1 MMRAGSRKS
10 GLPAVALAKAGVG
23 SREAGLAIVLV
34 VSLALGALGAQQPQ
48 VTPPRPSFETKT
60 ELVLVDVNVVD
71 RDAKP
76 VPTLTAADFELQVNG
91 QPRPIQTVQF
101 ISTVPANT
109 TPATPRETAYSS
121 NDTATTG
128 RLLLFVVDESNLR
141 VGSSRSVLRTAQ
153 TLFDRLA
160 PGDLVGLARL
170 PTGVGNVEF
179 TSDRKRVTDAL
190 LKVTGSVSN
199 RTGMSKVNISEAW
212 ALENNDTSTWQQA
225 VDRECA
231 GETGPGLDACASVVE
246 GDGRSM
252 VLEASS
258 RTRMTLGALE
268 GLLGGLVQLK
278 TPINIV
284 MISEGMFVA
293 RDRQNMREIG
303 RKAAEARATIHVI
316 RPGQSYFDMDDNSA
330 PGTSRFFDDGLLSEG
345 LEQLAAQTRG
355 TLVSVNASANGAF
368 DRLGREL
375 SGYYLLGFEPTDA
388 DRRGKEHRIR
398 VEVKP
403 RGLTVRA
410 RPTFVLHET
419 EAAATTAAVAMTPM
433 EQLTDVLRQP
443 LPNRSLPM
451 RVASYTNID
460 TGSGAKVRVVISAE
474 FGDPAG
480 SELELPIGIVVLD
493 KNDKAVY
500 NRAGLTALAPA
511 SVRGESPRLILTSLL
526 LDPGE
531 YTLRIAAVDEKGRA
545 GSVHHT
551 INARLTRT
559 GGGLSVSDLMLVPQP
574 PNGGELP
581 RPRPSGIIDTET
593 VTAMVEMSGNDANLL
608 TRSRATIEIA
618 DAENGNALVSVEA
631 RQAMRSNNLRAFAA
645 TLRLGVLPPG
655 EYVARAIVKAPGQ
668 PDVRLVRPFLM
679 APVVAD
685 TSAVSIDPRVPLDP
699 DAPPAPL
706 AEVKIFAPVPRF
718 VRETVLMP
726 GVVTPFLDGLAAL
739 HPPSPA
745 VEEVIERARGGTF
758 SPPTEPGST
767 PDDELNLAFVRGLDA
782 LNKGQVPQAA
792 AWFQQTLKGASD
804 FLGAAFYLGATHAAL
819 GRDKEAVGA
828 WQMALLS
835 ENPGAVYPAL
845 VDALL
850 RLGDGRQAVD
860 LIEEAPSAWGSDSDR
875 IRREATALAML
886 GDYGGSLPKLI
897 DLLENTKNDD
907 QPLLFIAIQVLYR
920 MHGQDKSLSPDNL
933 ARFRNYVERH
943 QKLGGP
949 DRAIVETW
957 RRFVLR

>member
-1 MMRAGSRKS
+1 M
-10 GLPAVALAKAGVG
+10 KA
-23 SREAGLAIVLV
+23 AWITL
-34 VSLALGALGAQQPQ
+34 SLALAGTIGALTVSAQQPQ
-48 VTPPRPSFETKT
+48 TAPPRPSFETKA

-76 VPTLTAADFELQVNG
+76 VPTLTAGDFELQVNG
-91 QPRPIQTVQF
+91 QSRPIQTVQF
-101 ISTVPANT
+101 ISTVPTNT
-109 TPATPRETAYSS
+109 TPATPRESAYSS
-121 NDTATTG
+121 NETATTG
-128 RLLLFVVDESNLR
+128 RLLLFVVDEGNLR

-179 TSDRKRVTDAL
+179 TADRKRVTDAL

-252 VLEASS
+252 LLEAGS
-258 RTRMTLGALE
+258 RTRMTLAALE

-303 RKAAEARATIHVI
+303 SKAAEARATIHII

-355 TLVSVNASANGAF
+355 TLATVNASANGAF

-375 SGYYLLGFEPTDA
+375 SGYYLLGFEPNDA

-410 RPTFVLHET
+410 RPTFVLRET
-419 EAAATTAAVAMTPM
+419 ETAAATTAAVAMTAM

-443 LPNRSLPM
+443 LPNRGLPM

-460 TGSGAKVRVVISAE
+460 TSSGDKVRVVISAE
-474 FGDPAG
+474 FGDPVVG
-480 SELELPIGIVVLD
+480 EFELPIGIVVLD

-500 NRAGLTALAPA
+500 NRAGLTMLAPA

-531 YTLRIAAVDEKGRA
+531 YTLRVAAVDEKGRA

-559 GGGLSVSDLMLVPQP
+559 RGGLSVSDLMLVPQP

-581 RPRPSGIIDTET
+581 RPRPSGIIDTDT
-593 VTAMVEMSGNDANLL
+593 LTAMVEMSGNDTNLL
-608 TRSRATIEIA
+608 TRARATIEIA

-655 EYVARAIVKAPGQ
+655 EYVARAIVTAPGQ
-668 PDVRLVRPFLM
+668 PAVRLVRPFLM
-679 APVVAD
+679 APVLAE
-685 TSAVSIDPRVPLDP
+685 TTAVSIDPRVPLDP

-758 SPPTEPGST
+758 TPPTEPGST

-782 LNKGQVPQAA
+782 LNKGEVPQAA

-804 FLGAAFYLGATHAAL
+804 FLGAAFYIGATHAAL

-875 IRREATALAML
+875 LRREATALAML
-886 GDYGGSLPKLI
+886 GDYGGSLPKLV

-907 QPLLFIAIQVLYR
+907 QPLLFIAVQVLYR
-920 MHGQDKSLSPDNL
+920 MHGQDKGLSPDNL
-933 ARFRNYVERH
+933 ARFRSYVERH

>member
-1 MMRAGSRKS
+1 MAIARAILS
-10 GLPAVALAKAGVG
+10 VALAGV
-23 SREAGLAIVLV
+23 
-34 VSLALGALGAQQPQ
+34 LGALTLGAQQPPQ
-48 VTPPRPSFETKT
+48 TPPRPSFETKA

-71 RDAKP
+71 REIGP
-76 VPTLTAADFELQVNG
+76 VPTLTASDFELEVNG
-91 QPRPIQTVQF
+91 QPRPIQSVQF
-101 ISTVPANT
+101 ISTVPANI
-109 TPATPRETAYSS
+109 TPATPRETAYTS
-121 NDTATTG
+121 NETATTG

-179 TSDRKRVTDAL
+179 TPDRKRVTDAL

-199 RTGMSKVNISEAW
+199 RVGMTKVNISEAW

-225 VDRECA
+225 IDRECA
-231 GETGPGLDACASVVE
+231 GETGPGLDACSSAVE
-246 GDGRSM
+246 TDGRSM
-252 VLEASS
+252 LIDASS
-258 RTRMTLGALE
+258 RTRMTVAALE
-268 GLLGGLVQLK
+268 GLLTGLAQLK

-284 MISEGMFVA
+284 MISEGLFVA
-293 RDRQNMREIG
+293 RDRQNMREFG
-303 RKAAEARATIHVI
+303 RKAAEARATIHII
-316 RPGQSYFDMDDNSA
+316 RPGQSYFDVDDNAA
-330 PGTSRFFDDGLLSEG
+330 PGVSRFFDDGLLSEG

-355 TLVSVNASANGAF
+355 TLATVSGSANTAF

-375 SGYYLLGFEPTDA
+375 SGYYLLGFEPNDA

-398 VEVKP
+398 VQVKP

-410 RPTFVLHET
+410 RPTFVLREAET
-419 EAAATTAAVAMTPM
+419 AIATATAAMTPM
-433 EQLTDVLRQP
+433 EQLTEVLRQP
-443 LPNRSLPM
+443 LPNRGLPM
-451 RVASYTNID
+451 RVASYTSID
-460 TGSGAKVRVVISAE
+460 SSSAKVRVVISAE
-474 FGDPAG
+474 FGDPAAT
-480 SELELPIGIVVLD
+480 EIELPIGMIILD
-493 KNDKAVY
+493 KNDKAVFS
-500 NRAGLTALAPA
+500 RAGLSKLAPA
-511 SVRGESPRLILTSLL
+511 SLRGESPRLILTSLL
-526 LDPGE
+526 LDPGD
-531 YTLRIAAVDEKGRA
+531 YRLRIAAVDEHGRA

-559 GGGLSVSDLMLVPQP
+559 GGGLSVSDLMLVPQA
-574 PNGGELP
+574 PNGGDLP

-593 VTAMVEMSGNDANLL
+593 LTAMIEIGGHDAVLL

-618 DAENGNALVSVEA
+618 DAENGSALVSVEA
-631 RQAMRSNNLRAFAA
+631 RQAMRSDNLRAFAA

-655 EYVARAIVKAPGQ
+655 EYVARATVKAPGQ
-668 PDVRLVRPFLM
+668 PDLRLVRPFLM
-679 APVVAD
+679 APIAAD
-685 TSAVSIDPRVPLDP
+685 TTEVSIDPRVPLDP

-718 VRETVLMP
+718 VRDSVLMP
-726 GVVTPFLDGLAAL
+726 AVVAPFLDGLAAL

-745 VEEVIERARGGTF
+745 VEELIEKARTGQFT
-758 SPPTEPGST
+758 PPAEPGST
-767 PDDELNLAFVRGLDA
+767 ADDEVNLAFLRGLEA

-835 ENPGAVYPAL
+835 ENPAAVYPAL

-860 LIEEAPSAWGSDSDR
+860 LIEEAPSAWASDSER
-875 IRREATALAML
+875 MRREATALAML
-886 GDYGGSLPKLI
+886 GDYSGSLPKLI
-897 DLLENTKNDD
+897 DLLDTTRNDD

-920 MHGQDKSLSPDNL
+920 MHMQDKGLSPDNL

>member
-1 MMRAGSRKS
+1 MA
-10 GLPAVALAKAGVG
+10 LVAALAA
-23 SREAGLAIVLV
+23 ACGLT
-34 VSLALGALGAQQPQ
+34 LAAQQPAAP
-48 VTPPRPSFETKT
+48 TPQTPQTPRPVFETKA
-60 ELVLVDVNVVD
+60 EIVLVDVNVVD

-76 VPTLTAADFELQVNG
+76 VPTLTAAEFELQVNG
-91 QPRPIQTVQF
+91 QPRPIQSVQF
-101 ISTVPANT
+101 ISTVPTDT
-109 TPATPRETAYSS
+109 TPATPREAAASS

-128 RLLLFVVDESNLR
+128 RLLLFVVDEGNLR
-141 VGSSRSVLRTAQ
+141 VGSSRSVLRAAQ
-153 TLFDRLA
+153 SLFERLA
-160 PGDLVGLARL
+160 AGDLVGLARL
-170 PTGVGNVEF
+170 PSGVGNVEF
-179 TSDRKRVTDAL
+179 TTDRKRVNDAL
-190 LKVTGSVSN
+190 LKVTGSLTS
-199 RTGMSKVNISEAW
+199 RTGMTKVLISEAW

-225 VDRECA
+225 IDRECN
-231 GETGPGLDACASVVE
+231 GETGAGLDACANAVE
-246 GDGRSM
+246 GDARALLS
-252 VLEASS
+252 ETSA
-258 RTRMTLGALE
+258 RTRGTLSSLE
-268 GLLGGLVQLK
+268 GLLKGLTQLK

-293 RDRQNMREIG
+293 RDRNNMREIG
-303 RKAAEARATIHVI
+303 RRAAEARATIHVM
-316 RPGQSYFDMDDNSA
+316 RPGQSYFDVEDVSA
-330 PGTSRFFDDGLLSEG
+330 PGLSRFFEDGLLSEG
-345 LEQLAAQTRG
+345 LEQLADQTRG
-355 TLVSVNASANGAF
+355 TMATINASAGAAF

-398 VEVKP
+398 VQVKP

-410 RPTFVLHET
+410 RPTFVLREA
-419 EAAATTAAVAMTPM
+419 EIANAAASSNMTPT
-433 EQLTDVLRQP
+433 EQVTDVLRQP
-443 LPNRSLPM
+443 LPNRGLPM
-451 RVASYTNID
+451 RVASYASID
-460 TGSGAKVRVVISAE
+460 SSAKVRVVISAE
-474 FGDPAG
+474 LGDPATT
-480 SELELPIGIVVLD
+480 ETELPIGVIILD
-493 KNDKAVY
+493 KNDKAVFSK
-500 NRAGLTALAPA
+500 AGLSTLAPA

-531 YTLRIAAVDEKGRA
+531 YTLRVAAIDERGRA

-551 INARLTRT
+551 IAARLSRM
-559 GGGLSVSDLMLVPQP
+559 GGGLTVSDLMLVPQP

-593 VTAMVEMSGNDANLL
+593 LTAMVEMSGADANLL
-608 TRSRATIEIA
+608 SRAKATIEIA
-618 DAENGNALVSVEA
+618 DAVDGSALVSVEA
-631 RQAMRSNNLRAFAA
+631 RQAARTNNLRAFAA

-655 EYVARAIVKAPGQ
+655 EYIARAILKAPGQ
-668 PDVRLVRPFLM
+668 PELRLNRPFLL
-679 APVVAD
+679 APVVAA
-685 TSAVSIDPRVPLDP
+685 TTEVSIDPRVPLDP

-718 VRETVLMP
+718 VRDTVLIP
-726 GVVTPFLDGLAAL
+726 SVVAPFLDGLAAL

-745 VEEVIERARGGTF
+745 VEEVIERARTGQFT
-758 SPPTEPGST
+758 PPTEAGAT

-792 AWFQQTLKGASD
+792 AYFQQTLKGASD

-860 LIEEAPSAWGSDSDR
+860 LLEEAPSAWASDNDR

-886 GDYGGSLPKLI
+886 GDYGGALPKLV
-897 DLLENTKNDD
+897 DLLDNTRVDD

-920 MHGQDKSLSPDNL
+920 MHVQDKGLSPANL
-933 ARFRNYVERH
+933 TRFRNYVERH

-949 DRAIVETW
+949 DRAMVETW
-957 RRFVLR
+957 RRFVLK

>member
-1 MMRAGSRKS
+1 MMLTRSRVAA
-10 GLPAVALAKAGVG
+10 AVAVAVSCGI
-23 SREAGLAIVLV
+23 GLL
-34 VSLALGALGAQQPQ
+34 SAQQPTP
-48 VTPPRPSFETKT
+48 TPPRPTFDAKA

-71 RDAKP
+71 RDARP
-76 VPTLTAADFELQVNG
+76 VATLTAADFELQVNG
-91 QPRPIQTVQF
+91 QPRPIASVQF
-101 ISTVPANT
+101 ISTEPTST

-128 RLLLFVVDESNLR
+128 RLLLFAVDESNLR

-160 PGDLVGLARL
+160 PGDLVGLARM

-179 TSDRKRVTDAL
+179 TADRKRITDAL
-190 LKVTGSVSN
+190 LKVTGSVAN
-199 RTGMSKVNISEAW
+199 RSGFSKVNISEAW

-225 VDRECA
+225 IDRECA
-231 GETGPGLDACASVVE
+231 GDTGPGLDACASGVE
-246 GDGRSM
+246 TDGRSLL
-252 VLEASS
+252 LEASS
-258 RTRMTLGALE
+258 RTRATIASLE
-268 GLLGGLVQLK
+268 GLLTGLAQVK
-278 TPINIV
+278 MPINIV
-284 MISEGMFVA
+284 MISEGLFVA

-303 RKAAEARATIHVI
+303 LKAAEARATIHII
-316 RPGQSYFDMDDNSA
+316 RPGQSYFDLDDNTS
-330 PGTSRFFDDGLLSEG
+330 PGVSRFFDDGLLSEG

-355 TLVSVNASANGAF
+355 TLATVNASATSAF

-388 DRRGKEHRIR
+388 DRGGKEHRIR

-410 RPTFVLHET
+410 RPTFVLRES
-419 EAAATTAAVAMTPM
+419 EAAATATVAATPM
-433 EQLTDVLRQP
+433 EQLNDVLRQP
-443 LPNRSLPM
+443 LPNRGLPM
-451 RVASYTNID
+451 RVATYTNID
-460 TGSGAKVRVVISAE
+460 GGNAKVRVVISAE
-474 FGDPAG
+474 FGDPG
-480 SELELPIGIVVLD
+480 NGELELPIGIVVLD

-500 NRAGLTALAPA
+500 NRSGLTKLSPA

-531 YTLRIAAVDEKGRA
+531 YTLRIGAVDEKGRA

-559 GGGLSVSDLMLVPQP
+559 GGGLSVSDLMLVPQA
-574 PNGGELP
+574 PNGGDLP

-593 VTAMVEMSGNDANLL
+593 LTALVEMSGSDANLL

-618 DAENGNALVSVEA
+618 DAVDGSALVSVEA
-631 RQAMRSNNLRAFAA
+631 RQAMRSNHLRAFAA

-655 EYVARAIVKAPGQ
+655 EYIARAIVKAPGQ
-668 PDVRLVRPFLM
+668 PELRLVRPFLM
-679 APVVAD
+679 APIVAD
-685 TSAVSIDPRVPLDP
+685 TTAVSIDPRVPLDP

-718 VRETVLMP
+718 VRDTVLMP
-726 GVVTPFLDGLAAL
+726 SVVTPFLDGLSSL

-745 VEEVIERARGGTF
+745 VEELIEKARRGVF
-758 SPPTEPGST
+758 APPAEPGST
-767 PDDELNLAFVRGLDA
+767 PEDEVNLAFLRGLEA
-782 LNKGQVPQAA
+782 LNKGEVPQAA

-819 GRDKEAVGA
+819 GRDKEAIGA

-850 RLGDGRQAVD
+850 RTGDGRQAVD
-860 LIEEAPSAWGSDSDR
+860 LIEEAPSAWASDSER
-875 IRREATALAML
+875 IRREATAFAML

-897 DLLENTKNDD
+897 DLLENTRNDD

-920 MHGQDKSLSPDNL
+920 MHVQDKGLSPDNL
-933 ARFRNYVERH
+933 SRFRAYVERH

>member
-1 MMRAGSRKS
+1 MLAKS
-10 GLPAVALAKAGVG
+10 WSVAVAT
-23 SREAGLAIVLV
+23 LV
-34 VSLALGALGAQQPQ
+34 VSCGLGLLDAQQPQ
-48 VTPPRPSFETKT
+48 TPQAPQTPRPVFETQT
-60 ELVLVDVNVVD
+60 EIVLVDVNVVD
-71 RDAKP
+71 REAKP
-76 VPTLTAADFELQVNG
+76 VPTLNAADFELQVNG
-91 QPRPIQTVQF
+91 QPRPIQSVQF
-101 ISTVPANT
+101 ISTVPTNT
-109 TPATPRETAYSS
+109 TPATPRETAYTS

-128 RLLLFVVDESNLR
+128 RLLLFVVDEGNLR
-141 VGSSRSVLRTAQ
+141 VASSRSVLRTAQ
-153 TLFDRLA
+153 SLFDRLA
-160 PGDLVGLARL
+160 PGDMVGLARL

-179 TSDRKRVTDAL
+179 TTDRKRVTDAL
-190 LKVTGSVSN
+190 LRVNGTVTN
-199 RTGMSKVNISEAW
+199 RVGMTKVNISGAW

-225 VDRECA
+225 IDRECA
-231 GETGPGLDACASVVE
+231 GETGPGLEACA
-246 GDGRSM
+246 GI
-252 VLEASS
+252 LESDARNMLSESSS
-258 RTRMTLGALE
+258 RTRMTIGALE
-268 GLLGGLVQLK
+268 GLLTGLAQLK

-293 RDRQNMREIG
+293 RDRNNMREIG
-303 RKAAEARATIHVI
+303 RRAAEARATIHVI
-316 RPGQSYFDMDDNSA
+316 RPGQSYFDVDDSSA
-330 PGTSRFFDDGLLSEG
+330 PGVSRFFDDGLLSEG
-345 LEQLAAQTRG
+345 LEQLAEQTRG
-355 TLVSVNASANGAF
+355 TLATVNASANSAF

-375 SGYYLLGFEPTDA
+375 SGYYLLGFEPTEA

-398 VEVKP
+398 VQVKP

-410 RPTFVLHET
+410 RPTFVLR
-419 EAAATTAAVAMTPM
+419 EAAADTAAAAAAAAAAAKTPLDLVG
-433 EQLTDVLRQP
+433 ETLRQP
-443 LPNRSLPM
+443 LPNRGLPM
-451 RVASYTNID
+451 RVASYASID
-460 TGSGAKVRVVISAE
+460 SGSSQVRVVVSAE

-480 SELELPIGIVVLD
+480 DEMELPIGVIVLD
-493 KNDKAVY
+493 KNDRTVFS
-500 NRAGLTALAPA
+500 RAGMTKLSPA

-526 LDPGE
+526 LDPGD
-531 YTLRIAAVDEKGRA
+531 YTLRVAAVDERGRA
-545 GSVHHT
+545 GSVHHS
-551 INARLTRT
+551 INARLTRMA
-559 GGGLSVSDLMLVPQP
+559 GGLSVSDLMLVPQP

-581 RPRPSGIIDTET
+581 RPRPSGIIDSET
-593 VTAMVEMSGNDANLL
+593 LTAMIEMSGNDANLL
-608 TRSRATIEIA
+608 SRSKATIEIA
-618 DAENGNALVSVEA
+618 DAENGSALVSVEA
-631 RQAMRSNNLRAFAA
+631 RQAMRTNNLRAFAA

-655 EYVARAIVKAPGQ
+655 EYIARAILKAPGQ
-668 PDVRLVRPFLM
+668 PELRLVRPFLM
-679 APVVAD
+679 APVLAD
-685 TSAVSIDPRVPLDP
+685 TTAVSIDPRVPLDP

-718 VRETVLMP
+718 VRDTVLIP
-726 GVVTPFLDGLAAL
+726 SVVAPFLDGLAAL

-745 VEEVIERARGGTF
+745 VEEVIERARNGQFT
-758 SPPTEPGST
+758 PPAEPGNT

-835 ENPGAVYPAL
+835 DNPGAVYPAL

-850 RLGDGRQAVD
+850 RMGDGRQAVD
-860 LIEEAPSAWGSDSDR
+860 LIEEAPSAWASDNER

-886 GDYGGSLPKLI
+886 GDYSGSLPKLI
-897 DLLENTKNDD
+897 DLLDNTRNDD

-920 MHGQDKSLSPDNL
+920 MQVQDKGLSPDNL

>member
-1 MMRAGSRKS
+1 M
-10 GLPAVALAKAGVG
+10 KA
-23 SREAGLAIVLV
+23 AWITL
-34 VSLALGALGAQQPQ
+34 SLALAGTIGALTVSAQQPQ
-48 VTPPRPSFETKT
+48 TAPPRPSFETKA

-76 VPTLTAADFELQVNG
+76 VPTLTAGDFELQVNG
-91 QPRPIQTVQF
+91 QSRPIQTVQF
-101 ISTVPANT
+101 ISTVPTNT
-109 TPATPRETAYSS
+109 TPATPRESAYSS
-121 NDTATTG
+121 NETATTG
-128 RLLLFVVDESNLR
+128 RLLLFVVDEGNLR

-179 TSDRKRVTDAL
+179 TADRKRVTDAL

-252 VLEASS
+252 LLEAGS
-258 RTRMTLGALE
+258 RTRMTLAALE

-303 RKAAEARATIHVI
+303 SKAAEARATIHII

-355 TLVSVNASANGAF
+355 TLATVNASANGAF

-375 SGYYLLGFEPTDA
+375 SGYYLLGFEPNDA

-410 RPTFVLHET
+410 RPTFVLRET
-419 EAAATTAAVAMTPM
+419 ETAAATTAAVAMTAM

-443 LPNRSLPM
+443 LPNRGLPM

-460 TGSGAKVRVVISAE
+460 TGSGDKVRVVISAE
-474 FGDPAG
+474 FGDPVVG
-480 SELELPIGIVVLD
+480 EFELPIGIVVLD

-500 NRAGLTALAPA
+500 NRAGLTMLAPA

-531 YTLRIAAVDEKGRA
+531 YTLRVAAVDEKGRA

-559 GGGLSVSDLMLVPQP
+559 RGGLSVSDLMLVPQP

-581 RPRPSGIIDTET
+581 RPRPSGIIDTDT
-593 VTAMVEMSGNDANLL
+593 LTAMVEMSGNDTNLL
-608 TRSRATIEIA
+608 TRARATIEIA

-655 EYVARAIVKAPGQ
+655 EYVARAIVTAPGQ
-668 PDVRLVRPFLM
+668 PAVRLVRPFLM
-679 APVVAD
+679 APVLAE
-685 TSAVSIDPRVPLDP
+685 TTAVSIDPRVPLDP

-758 SPPTEPGST
+758 TPPTEPGST

-782 LNKGQVPQAA
+782 LNKGEVPQAA

-804 FLGAAFYLGATHAAL
+804 FLGAAFYIGATHAAL

-875 IRREATALAML
+875 LRREATALAML
-886 GDYGGSLPKLI
+886 GDYGGSLPKLV

-907 QPLLFIAIQVLYR
+907 QPLLFIAVQVLYR
-920 MHGQDKSLSPDNL
+920 MHGQDKGLSPDNL
-933 ARFRNYVERH
+933 ARFRSYVERH

>member
-1 MMRAGSRKS
+1 MKHSVRRHA
-10 GLPAVALAKAGVG
+10 PAGVV
-23 SREAGLAIVLV
+23 ATLLAAATLT
-34 VSLALGALGAQQPQ
+34 AQQPQ
-48 VTPPRPSFETKT
+48 QAPPRPTFETKT

-71 RDAKP
+71 REARP

-91 QPRPIQTVQF
+91 QPRPIESVQF
-101 ISTVPANT
+101 ISTAPTNT
-109 TPATPRETAYSS
+109 TPATPRETAYSA

-128 RLLLFVVDESNLR
+128 RLLLFVVDEGNLR
-141 VGSSRSVLRTAQ
+141 VGASRSVLRTAQ

-160 PGDLVGLARL
+160 PGDMVGLARV

-179 TSDRKRVTDAL
+179 TTDRKRVTDAL
-190 LKVTGSVSN
+190 LKIGGSVSN
-199 RTGMSKVNISEAW
+199 RVGMTKVNISEAW
-212 ALENNDTSTWQQA
+212 ALDNNDTATWQQA
-225 VDRECA
+225 IDRECA
-231 GETGPGLDACASVVE
+231 GETGPGLDACAGAVE
-246 GDGRSM
+246 ADGRSM
-252 VLEASS
+252 LLDASG
-258 RTRMTLGALE
+258 RTRQTIAALE
-268 GLLGGLVQLK
+268 GLLGGLAQLK

-303 RKAAEARATIHVI
+303 RRAAEARATIHII
-316 RPGQSYFDMDDNSA
+316 RPGQSYFDVDNNSA
-330 PGTSRFFDDGLLSEG
+330 PGVSRFFDDGLLAEG
-345 LEQLAAQTRG
+345 LEHLAEQTRG
-355 TLVSVNASANGAF
+355 TLATVNASANSAF

-375 SGYYLLGFEPTDA
+375 SGYYLLGFEPNDA

-398 VEVKP
+398 VQVKP

-410 RPTFVLHET
+410 RPTFVLRET
-419 EAAATTAAVAMTPM
+419 DTVPATATAAITPM
-433 EQLTDVLRQP
+433 EQVAEVLRQP
-443 LPNRSLPM
+443 LPSRGLPM

-460 TGSGAKVRVVISAE
+460 GGSAKVRVVISAE
-474 FGDPAG
+474 FGDPA
-480 SELELPIGIVVLD
+480 STPLELPIGIVVLD
-493 KNDKAVY
+493 KNDRAVF
-500 NRAGLTALAPA
+500 NRAGLTTVAPA
-511 SVRGESPRLILTSLL
+511 SVRGPSPRLILTSLL

-531 YTLRIAAVDEKGRA
+531 YTLRVAAVDEKGRA

-551 INARLTRT
+551 INARLTRA

-581 RPRPSGIIDTET
+581 RPRPTGIIDTET
-593 VTAMVEMSGNDANLL
+593 LTAMIEVGGGDANLL

-618 DAENGNALVSVEA
+618 DAENGSALVSVEA
-631 RQAMRSNNLRAFAA
+631 RQAMRANNLRAFAA

-655 EYVARAIVKAPGQ
+655 EYIARAILKAPGQ
-668 PDVRLVRPFLM
+668 PELRLSRPFLM
-679 APVVAD
+679 APVAAE
-685 TSAVSIDPRVPLDP
+685 TTAISIDTRVPLDP

-718 VRETVLMP
+718 VRENVLIP

-745 VEEVIERARGGTF
+745 VEELIEKARRGQFVPGT
-758 SPPTEPGST
+758 EAGNT
-767 PDDELNLAFVRGLDA
+767 PDDELNLAFLRGLDA
-782 LNKGQVPQAA
+782 LNKGEVPQAA

-819 GRDKEAVGA
+819 GRDKEAIGA

-835 ENPGAVYPAL
+835 ENPAAVYPVL

-850 RLGDGRQAVD
+850 RMGDGRQAVD
-860 LIEEAPSAWGSDSDR
+860 LLEEAPSAWGNDSDR

-886 GDYGGSLPKLI
+886 GDYGGALPKLI
-897 DLLENTKNDD
+897 DLLDNTKNDD

-920 MHGQDKSLSPDNL
+920 MHGQDKGLSPDNL

>member
-1 MMRAGSRKS
+1 MAIARAILS
-10 GLPAVALAKAGVG
+10 VALAGV
-23 SREAGLAIVLV
+23 
-34 VSLALGALGAQQPQ
+34 LGALTLGAQQPPQ
-48 VTPPRPSFETKT
+48 TPPRPSFETKA

-71 RDAKP
+71 REIGP
-76 VPTLTAADFELQVNG
+76 VPTLTASDFELEVNG
-91 QPRPIQTVQF
+91 QPRPIQSVQF
-101 ISTVPANT
+101 ISTVPANI
-109 TPATPRETAYSS
+109 TPATPRETAYTS
-121 NDTATTG
+121 NETATTG

-179 TSDRKRVTDAL
+179 TPDRKRVTDAL

-199 RTGMSKVNISEAW
+199 RVGMTKVNISEAW

-225 VDRECA
+225 IDRECA
-231 GETGPGLDACASVVE
+231 GETGPGLDACSSAVE
-246 GDGRSM
+246 TDGRSM
-252 VLEASS
+252 LIDASS
-258 RTRMTLGALE
+258 RTRMTVAALE
-268 GLLGGLVQLK
+268 GLLTGLAQLK

-284 MISEGMFVA
+284 MISEGLFVA

-303 RKAAEARATIHVI
+303 RKAAEARATIHII
-316 RPGQSYFDMDDNSA
+316 RPGQSYFDVDDNAA
-330 PGTSRFFDDGLLSEG
+330 PGVSRFFDDGLLSEG

-355 TLVSVNASANGAF
+355 TLATVSGSANTAF

-375 SGYYLLGFEPTDA
+375 SGYYLLGFEPNDA

-398 VEVKP
+398 VQVKP

-410 RPTFVLHET
+410 RPTFVLREAET
-419 EAAATTAAVAMTPM
+419 AIATATAAMTPM
-433 EQLTDVLRQP
+433 EQLTEVLRQP
-443 LPNRSLPM
+443 LPNRGLPM
-451 RVASYTNID
+451 RVASYTSID
-460 TGSGAKVRVVISAE
+460 SSSAKVRVVISAE
-474 FGDPAG
+474 FGDPAAT
-480 SELELPIGIVVLD
+480 EIELPIGMIILD
-493 KNDKAVY
+493 KNDKAVFS
-500 NRAGLTALAPA
+500 RAGLSKLAPA
-511 SVRGESPRLILTSLL
+511 SLRGESPRLILTSLL
-526 LDPGE
+526 LDPGD
-531 YTLRIAAVDEKGRA
+531 YRLRIAAVDEHGRA

-559 GGGLSVSDLMLVPQP
+559 GGGLSVSDLMLVPQA
-574 PNGGELP
+574 PNGGDLP

-593 VTAMVEMSGNDANLL
+593 LTAMIEIGGHDAVLL

-618 DAENGNALVSVEA
+618 DAENGSALVSVEA
-631 RQAMRSNNLRAFAA
+631 RQAMRSDNLRAFAA

-655 EYVARAIVKAPGQ
+655 EYVARATVKAPGQ
-668 PDVRLVRPFLM
+668 PDLRLVRPFLM
-679 APVVAD
+679 APIAAD
-685 TSAVSIDPRVPLDP
+685 TTEVSIDPRVPLDP

-718 VRETVLMP
+718 VRDSVLMP
-726 GVVTPFLDGLAAL
+726 AVVAPFLDGLAAL

-745 VEEVIERARGGTF
+745 VEELIEKARTGQFT
-758 SPPTEPGST
+758 PPAEPGST
-767 PDDELNLAFVRGLDA
+767 ADDEVNLAFLRGLEA

-835 ENPGAVYPAL
+835 ENPAAVYPAL

-860 LIEEAPSAWGSDSDR
+860 LIEEAPSAWASDSER
-875 IRREATALAML
+875 MRREATALAML
-886 GDYGGSLPKLI
+886 GDYSGSLPKLI
-897 DLLENTKNDD
+897 DLLDTTRNDD

-920 MHGQDKSLSPDNL
+920 MHMQDKGLSPDNL

>member
-1 MMRAGSRKS
+1 M
-10 GLPAVALAKAGVG
+10 KA
-23 SREAGLAIVLV
+23 AWITL
-34 VSLALGALGAQQPQ
+34 SLALAGTIGALTVSAQQPQ
-48 VTPPRPSFETKT
+48 TAPPRPSFETKA

-76 VPTLTAADFELQVNG
+76 VPTLTAGDFELQVNG
-91 QPRPIQTVQF
+91 QSRPIQTVQF
-101 ISTVPANT
+101 ISTVPTNT
-109 TPATPRETAYSS
+109 TPATPRESAYSS
-121 NDTATTG
+121 NETATTG
-128 RLLLFVVDESNLR
+128 RLLLFVVDEGNLR

-179 TSDRKRVTDAL
+179 TADRKRVTDAL

-252 VLEASS
+252 LLEAGS
-258 RTRMTLGALE
+258 RTRMTLAALE

-303 RKAAEARATIHVI
+303 SKAAEARATIHII

-355 TLVSVNASANGAF
+355 TLATVNASANGAF

-375 SGYYLLGFEPTDA
+375 SGYYLLGFEPNDA

-410 RPTFVLHET
+410 RPTFVLRET
-419 EAAATTAAVAMTPM
+419 ETAAATTAAVAMTAM

-443 LPNRSLPM
+443 LPNRGLPM

-460 TGSGAKVRVVISAE
+460 TGSGDKVRVVISAE
-474 FGDPAG
+474 FGDPVVG
-480 SELELPIGIVVLD
+480 EFELPIGIVVLD

-500 NRAGLTALAPA
+500 NRAGLTMLAPA

-531 YTLRIAAVDEKGRA
+531 YTLRVAAVDEKGRA

-559 GGGLSVSDLMLVPQP
+559 RGGLSVSDLMLVPQP

-581 RPRPSGIIDTET
+581 RPRPSGIIDTDT
-593 VTAMVEMSGNDANLL
+593 LTAMVEMSGNDTNLL
-608 TRSRATIEIA
+608 TRARATIEIA

-655 EYVARAIVKAPGQ
+655 EYVARAIVTAPGQ
-668 PDVRLVRPFLM
+668 PAVRLVRPFLM
-679 APVVAD
+679 APVLAE
-685 TSAVSIDPRVPLDP
+685 TTAVSIDPRVPLDP

-745 VEEVIERARGGTF
+745 VEAVIERARGGTF
-758 SPPTEPGST
+758 TPPTEPGST

-782 LNKGQVPQAA
+782 LNKGEVPQAA

-804 FLGAAFYLGATHAAL
+804 FLGAAFYIGATHAAL

-875 IRREATALAML
+875 LRREATALAML
-886 GDYGGSLPKLI
+886 GDYGGSLPKLV

-907 QPLLFIAIQVLYR
+907 QPLLFIAVQVLYR
-920 MHGQDKSLSPDNL
+920 MHGQDKGLSPDNL
-933 ARFRNYVERH
+933 ARFRSYVERH

>member
-1 MMRAGSRKS
+1 MSITRAIFSVT
-10 GLPAVALAKAGVG
+10 LAGVLG
-23 SREAGLAIVLV
+23 GLT
-34 VSLALGALGAQQPQ
+34 LAAQQPPQ
-48 VTPPRPSFETKT
+48 PAPPRASFETKA

-71 RDAKP
+71 RETRP
-76 VPTLTAADFELQVNG
+76 VPTLTAADFELEVNG
-91 QPRPIQTVQF
+91 QPRPIQSVQF
-101 ISTVPANT
+101 IATVPTNI
-109 TPATPRETAYSS
+109 TPATPRETMYTS
-121 NDTATTG
+121 NETATTG

-190 LKVTGSVSN
+190 LKVNGSVSN
-199 RTGMSKVNISEAW
+199 RVGMTKVNISEAW
-212 ALENNDTSTWQQA
+212 ALENNDSSTWQQA
-225 VDRECA
+225 IDRECA
-231 GETGPGLDACASVVE
+231 GETGPGLDACSTAVE
-246 GDGRSM
+246 ADGRGM
-252 VLEASS
+252 LIDASS
-258 RTRMTLGALE
+258 RTRMTIAALE
-268 GLLGGLVQLK
+268 GLLTGLAQLK

-303 RKAAEARATIHVI
+303 RKAAEARATIHII
-316 RPGQSYFDMDDNSA
+316 RPGQSYFDVDDNAA
-330 PGTSRFFDDGLLSEG
+330 PGVSRFFDDGLLSEG

-355 TLVSVNASANGAF
+355 TLATVSGSANTAF

-375 SGYYLLGFEPTDA
+375 AGYYLLGFEPSDG

-398 VEVKP
+398 VQVKP

-410 RPTFVLHET
+410 RPTFVLR
-419 EAAATTAAVAMTPM
+419 EAEAATAATTAAMTPM
-433 EQLTDVLRQP
+433 EHLTDVLRQP
-443 LPNRSLPM
+443 LPNRGLPM
-451 RVASYTNID
+451 RVASYTSID
-460 TGSGAKVRVVISAE
+460 SSSAKLRVVISAE

-480 SELELPIGIVVLD
+480 TEIELPIGMIILD
-493 KNDKAVY
+493 KNDKAVFS
-500 NRAGLTALAPA
+500 RAGLSTLAPA
-511 SVRGESPRLILTSLL
+511 SRRGESPRLILTSLL
-526 LDPGE
+526 LDPGD
-531 YTLRIAAVDEKGRA
+531 YTLRVAAVDERGRA
-545 GSVHHT
+545 GSVHHPIT
-551 INARLTRT
+551 ARLSRMA
-559 GGGLSVSDLMLVPQP
+559 GGLAVSDLMLVPQP

-593 VTAMVEMSGNDANLL
+593 LTALIEMSGNDAVLL

-655 EYVARAIVKAPGQ
+655 EYVARAIVKVPGQ
-668 PDVRLVRPFLM
+668 AELRLVRPFLM
-679 APVVAD
+679 APVMAD
-685 TSAVSIDPRVPLDP
+685 TTAVSIDPRVPLDP

-726 GVVTPFLDGLAAL
+726 AVVAPFLDGLAAL
-739 HPPSPA
+739 HPPSAA
-745 VEEVIERARGGTF
+745 VDEFIEKARGGQF
-758 SPPTEPGST
+758 IPPAEPGST
-767 PDDELNLAFVRGLDA
+767 PDDELNLAFLRGLEA
-782 LNKGQVPQAA
+782 LSKGQVPQAA

-850 RLGDGRQAVD
+850 RMGDGRQAVD
-860 LIEEAPSAWGSDSDR
+860 LIEEAPSAWASDSER

-886 GDYGGSLPKLI
+886 GDYSGSLPKLI
-897 DLLENTKNDD
+897 DLLDHTRNDD

-920 MHGQDKSLSPDNL
+920 MHTQDKGLSPDNL
-933 ARFRNYVERH
+933 ARFRSYVERH

>member
-1 MMRAGSRKS
+1 MAAGKRAAGGGR
-10 GLPAVALAKAGVG
+10 GVATLATV
-23 SREAGLAIVLV
+23 IVAMAAATV
-34 VSLALGALGAQQPQ
+34 FAAQATPQ
-48 VTPPRPSFETKT
+48 LPRPSFDTRA

-71 RDAKP
+71 RDTRP
-76 VPTLTAADFELQVNG
+76 VATLTAADFELEVNG
-91 QPRPIQTVQF
+91 QPRPIQSVQF
-101 ISTVPANT
+101 ISTVPTNVS
-109 TPATPRETAYSS
+109 PATPRETGYSA

-153 TLFDRLA
+153 SLFDRLA

-170 PTGVGNVEF
+170 PTGVGGVEF
-179 TSDRKRVTDAL
+179 TTDRKRVTDAL
-190 LKVTGSVSN
+190 LKVTGSVTN
-199 RTGMSKVNISEAW
+199 RAGMTKVNISEAW
-212 ALENNDTSTWQQA
+212 ALENNDTATWQQA
-225 VDRECA
+225 IDRECA
-231 GETGPGLDACASVVE
+231 GETGPSLDACSSAVE
-246 GDGRSM
+246 ADGRS
-252 VLEASS
+252 LLLDASS
-258 RTRMTLGALE
+258 RTRMTIGALE
-268 GLLGGLVQLK
+268 GLLTGLTQLR

-293 RDRQNMREIG
+293 RDRNNMRELG
-303 RKAAEARATIHVI
+303 RRAAEARATIHVI
-316 RPGQSYFDMDDNSA
+316 RPGQSYFDMDDNAS
-330 PGTSRFFDDGLLSEG
+330 PGVSRFFDDGLLSEG

-355 TLVSVNASANGAF
+355 TLATVNASAAGAF

-375 SGYYLLGFEPTDA
+375 SGYYLLGFEPTEA
-388 DRRGKEHRIR
+388 DRRGKEHRIK
-398 VEVKP
+398 VQVKP

-410 RPTFVLHET
+410 RPTFVLRDA
-419 EAAATTAAVAMTPM
+419 EAAADTAAAAMTPM

-443 LPNRSLPM
+443 LPSRGLPM
-451 RVASYTNID
+451 RVATYTNID
-460 TGSGAKVRVVISAE
+460 ADSAAKVRVVISAE

-480 SELELPIGIVVLD
+480 TEMELPIGIVILD
-493 KNDKAVY
+493 KNDRAVF
-500 NRAGLTALAPA
+500 NRAGMSTLSPA

-531 YTLRIAAVDEKGRA
+531 YTLRLAAVDEHGRA

-559 GGGLSVSDLMLVPQP
+559 GGGLSVSDLMLVPQAP
-574 PNGGELP
+574 SGGDLP
-581 RPRPSGIIDTET
+581 RPRPSGIIDSET
-593 VTAMVEMSGNDANLL
+593 LTALVEMSGTDAGLL
-608 TRSRATIEIA
+608 ARSRATVEIA

-631 RQAMRSNNLRAFAA
+631 RQAMRANNLRAFAA

-655 EYVARAIVKAPGQ
+655 EYIARAVIRTPGLAEL
-668 PDVRLVRPFLM
+668 RLVRPFLM

-685 TSAVSIDPRVPLDP
+685 TTAVSIDTLVPLDP

-718 VRETVLMP
+718 VRESVLIP
-726 GVVTPFLDGLAAL
+726 SVVTPFLDGLASL
-739 HPPSPA
+739 HPPSPE
-745 VEEVIERARGGTF
+745 VEELIEKARGGQYAAPLETGG
-758 SPPTEPGST
+758 TA
-767 PDDELNLAFVRGLDA
+767 DDELNLAFLRGLEA
-782 LNKGQVPQAA
+782 LNKGEVPQAA

-819 GRDKEAVGA
+819 GRDKDAVGA
-828 WQMALLS
+828 WQLALLS

-860 LIEEAPSAWGSDSDR
+860 LLEEAPSAWASDNAR
-875 IRREATALAML
+875 LRREATALAML
-886 GDYGGSLPKLI
+886 GDYRGALPKLV
-897 DLLENTKNDD
+897 DLLDSGSTDD
-907 QPLLFIAIQVLYR
+907 QPLLFIAVQVLYR
-920 MHGQDKSLSPDNL
+920 MHGQDKGLSPDNL

-943 QKLGGP
+943 QALGGP

-957 RRFVLR
+957 RRFVLK